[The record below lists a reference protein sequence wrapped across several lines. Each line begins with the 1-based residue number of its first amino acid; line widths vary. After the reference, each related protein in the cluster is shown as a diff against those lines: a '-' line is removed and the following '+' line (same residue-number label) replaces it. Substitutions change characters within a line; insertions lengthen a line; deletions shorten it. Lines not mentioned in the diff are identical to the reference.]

1 MRAAFAYTSA
11 GLYIGPLRQG
21 SKNPGSVLGSWP
33 SRTFNDAESVAATFS
48 GTDYGV
54 FLHCGRSGL
63 VVLDVDEPD
72 AVPADWW
79 PALDAMPFQRSRPAN
94 GARGH
99 YIAATPPGRRIGN
112 ATGTARKGWGEVR
125 GDNGVI
131 VLAPTRHEK
140 AAEGARYDWVRAGAV
155 PVLPA
160 LIADTLP
167 EGGDREAAA
176 SDADVAAWRAACSS
190 AAHLPIAERPL
201 RSFVSSVEQGY
212 SRHNAAVRC
221 AVWMA
226 EESAAGLYPAAM
238 LDTLEALFRGAYSDV
253 EKRRAR
259 GSASEWRGILA
270 WAVAQVKAEKV
281 AAIRAKFNMDA
292 PGAAPTP
299 APAPSPYAA
308 MHADATEGWS
318 SLWN

>member
-11 GLYIGPLRQG
+11 GLYVGPLTQG
-21 SKNPGSVLGSWP
+21 SKNPGSALGKGWP
-33 SRTFNDAESVAATFS
+33 AKTFNDAESAACTFA
-48 GTDYGV
+48 GADLGL

-72 AVPADWW
+72 AVPAEWW
-79 PALDAMPFQRSRPAN
+79 PALSAMPFQRSRPAN

-99 YIAATPPGRRIGN
+99 YIAQTPPGRRIGN

-125 GDNGVI
+125 GDNGVV

-140 AAEGARYDWVRAGAV
+140 AAQGARYDWIRSGAI

-167 EGGDREAAA
+167 EGGDRSAAA
-176 SDADVAAWRAACSS
+176 SDKDVTAWRS
-190 AAHLPIAERPL
+190 AATDDRHLPLAERPL
-201 RSFVSSVEQGY
+201 RSFMSSVEQGL

-226 EESAAGLYPAAM
+226 EEAAAGLYPAAM
-238 LDTLEALFRGAYSDV
+238 LDTLESLFCGSFSED
-253 EKRRAR
+253 ERRAR
-259 GSASEWRGILA
+259 RGTSYEWRGILA

-281 AAIRAKFNMDA
+281 AEIRTRFNMDA
-292 PGAAPTP
+292 PPPPPPGA
-299 APAPSPYAA
+299 SPYAA
-308 MHADATEGWS
+308 MSANATTGWS
-318 SLWN
+318 DLWN

>member
-11 GLYIGPLRQG
+11 GLYVGPLTQG
-21 SKNPGSVLGSWP
+21 SKNPGSALGKGWP
-33 SRTFNDAESVAATFS
+33 SKTFNDAESVACTFS
-48 GTDYGV
+48 GADLGL

-72 AVPADWW
+72 AVPAEWW

-94 GARGH
+94 GKRGH
-99 YIAATPPGRRIGN
+99 YIAAVPPGRRIGN

-125 GDNGVI
+125 GDNGVV

-140 AAEGARYDWVRAGAV
+140 AADGARYDWIRSGPI

-167 EGGDREAAA
+167 EGGDRAATA
-176 SDADVAAWRAACSS
+176 TDAEVTAWRAYCTSDRYVA
-190 AAHLPIAERPL
+190 LAERPL

-212 SRHNAAVRC
+212 SRHSGAVRC

-226 EESAAGLYPAAM
+226 EEAAAGLYPAAM
-238 LDTLEALFRGAYSDV
+238 LDTLESLFCESFSEAERRGRRGTAY
-253 EKRRAR
+253 
-259 GSASEWRGILA
+259 EWAGILA
-270 WAVAQVKAEKV
+270 WAVAQVKPEKV
-281 AAIRAKFNMDA
+281 ATIRAKFNMDA
-292 PGAAPTP
+292 PPPEPEGA
-299 APAPSPYAA
+299 SPYAA
-308 MHADATEGWS
+308 MSADATTGWS
-318 SLWN
+318 DLWN